1 MPPTQIIH
9 PGVLNTTHTSSTDFQ
24 KRTKV
29 VQLKDQVM
37 QGRSPSQAP
46 NLSLSHY
53 SKHNFLDSRPYTLKN
68 TSILMFS
75 KAPKQLIP
83 LGNRTLPSRL

>member
-9 PGVLNTTHTSSTDFQ
+9 PGGVEYNSHFYTDFQ

-29 VQLKDQVM
+29 VQLKDQVL

-75 KAPKQLIP
+75 K
-83 LGNRTLPSRL
+83 LPSN